1 MGWIVL
7 ASVLTGSEIK
17 THLASCT
24 MCIRSFV
31 EYKCQCVVLDY
42 HPALAPRLWSR
53 WRCPRPFT
61 FCVADSCDRS
71 DCR

>member
-42 HPALAPRLWSR
+42 HPALAPRL
-53 WRCPRPFT
+53 
-61 FCVADSCDRS
+61 
-71 DCR
+71 